1 MSSTAPNIFR
11 IPPHH
16 YLHVL
21 DQNSNVT
28 RVEVG
33 PRTFVRQDHEK
44 VLLGPAKMVII
55 PPRQYCIVENPVVL
69 DENKNPIV
77 DNIGQVKLRHA
88 DREIRLTQD
97 PFPLFPGEVL
107 VGNVTPLTV
116 VQANSALRL
125 RAIRDVTI
133 GKETHLAGDE
143 WLFEGPGTYLP
154 NVAVEVVETL
164 SATLIGPNQAL
175 RLRARLNTTSRD
187 GQSRVAGEEWIVSKT
202 GAYLPGVYEQVVDL
216 VNAIVLTDKVAL
228 HLRAVRTFTD
238 IYGKTRKTGEE
249 WLVTSKDT
257 DSHIPAVYE
266 EVVALVDIITL
277 TNRQYCFI
285 ANPVGSDG
293 KPQLGKKKLVK
304 GEKSFFLQPGEILES
319 GVLDV
324 YVLSE
329 EESLVLRAIEEFE
342 DTNSEGKAVRR
353 KPGDR
358 WMVTGPSEYFPPVQV
373 EVLHR
378 RKAIPL
384 DENEGVYVRDITTGR
399 VTAVCGTTYMLK
411 ENEELWAKE
420 LPPEVE
426 SLLTV
431 DALADRNRGDAK
443 PAAKKAREKTSVVS
457 YRIPHNAAVQ
467 IYDYKQKKARVEFG
481 PDLVMLQPDEHFTV
495 LNLSGGKPKKP
506 NQIRALCLL
515 LGPDFSTDII
525 TIETSDHARLSLQL
539 SYNWH
544 FEIDQNNEEHKK
556 KIFSVPDFIGDAC
569 KAIASRIRGA
579 VASVAFD
586 DFHKN
591 SARIIRTSVFGLDE
605 NGKVRGKFVFPSNN
619 LVITSI
625 DIQSVEPVDQR
636 TRDALQ
642 KSVQLAI
649 EITTNSQEASAKH
662 EAERVEQEARG
673 RLERQKINDEAQ
685 AEIARRQLL
694 ELQAASSAVESTGQ
708 AKAEASAR
716 AEAAQIEG
724 EAAVKQAE
732 LKAKAHQIEA
742 ESELDRLTKARE
754 AELKFL
760 REQNE
765 IEIIKSKELAEVE
778 TQKFNKMV
786 SAIGQNTLVSM
797 AQAGPEMQVKLLQS
811 LGIKSTLI
819 TDGKSPIN
827 LFNTAQGLL
836 GPLSQSE

>member
-249 WLVTSKDT
+249 WDVASKDT

-293 KPQLGKKKLVK
+293 KPQLGKKKI
-304 GEKSFFLQPGEILES
+304 S
-319 GVLDV
+319 
-324 YVLSE
+324 
-329 EESLVLRAIEEFE
+329 
-342 DTNSEGKAVRR
+342 
-353 KPGDR
+353 
-358 WMVTGPSEYFPPVQV
+358 
-373 EVLHR
+373 
-378 RKAIPL
+378 
-384 DENEGVYVRDITTGR
+384 
-399 VTAVCGTTYMLK
+399 
-411 ENEELWAKE
+411 
-420 LPPEVE
+420 
-426 SLLTV
+426 
-431 DALADRNRGDAK
+431 
-443 PAAKKAREKTSVVS
+443 
-457 YRIPHNAAVQ
+457 
-467 IYDYKQKKARVEFG
+467 
-481 PDLVMLQPDEHFTV
+481 
-495 LNLSGGKPKKP
+495 
-506 NQIRALCLL
+506 
-515 LGPDFSTDII
+515 
-525 TIETSDHARLSLQL
+525 
-539 SYNWH
+539 
-544 FEIDQNNEEHKK
+544 
-556 KIFSVPDFIGDAC
+556 
-569 KAIASRIRGA
+569 
-579 VASVAFD
+579 
-586 DFHKN
+586 
-591 SARIIRTSVFGLDE
+591 
-605 NGKVRGKFVFPSNN
+605 
-619 LVITSI
+619 
-625 DIQSVEPVDQR
+625 
-636 TRDALQ
+636 
-642 KSVQLAI
+642 
-649 EITTNSQEASAKH
+649 
-662 EAERVEQEARG
+662 
-673 RLERQKINDEAQ
+673 
-685 AEIARRQLL
+685 
-694 ELQAASSAVESTGQ
+694 
-708 AKAEASAR
+708 
-716 AEAAQIEG
+716 
-724 EAAVKQAE
+724 
-732 LKAKAHQIEA
+732 
-742 ESELDRLTKARE
+742 
-754 AELKFL
+754 
-760 REQNE
+760 
-765 IEIIKSKELAEVE
+765 
-778 TQKFNKMV
+778 
-786 SAIGQNTLVSM
+786 
-797 AQAGPEMQVKLLQS
+797 
-811 LGIKSTLI
+811 
-819 TDGKSPIN
+819 
-827 LFNTAQGLL
+827 
-836 GPLSQSE
+836 